1 MKYNLS
7 LLVEQNW
14 TESPDLVN
22 AGDCRGEGEE
32 AALEYFLDM
41 ASLRGDG
48 TSFPYR
54 EGDLY
59 LLLLLLVY
67 APLVLEALKQTCIS
81 KKEMYLNCVFPLAQ
95 KCAGY
100 KMILFAFH
108 SSLKR
113 FKLTNNNSTKICPLL
128 FVAQSFLSFASLFT
142 TSRL

>member
-1 MKYNLS
+1 MSKTG
-7 LLVEQNW
+7 QNP
-14 TESPDLVN
+14 PDLVN

-41 ASLRGDG
+41 ASLRGDE

-59 LLLLLLVY
+59 LLLLVY

-128 FVAQSFLSFASLFT
+128 SVAQSFLSFASLFT
-142 TSRL
+142 TFRL

>member
-1 MKYNLS
+1 
-7 LLVEQNW
+7 
-14 TESPDLVN
+14 
-22 AGDCRGEGEE
+22 
-32 AALEYFLDM
+32 M
-41 ASLRGDG
+41 ASLRGDE

-59 LLLLLLVY
+59 LLLLAY

-81 KKEMYLNCVFPLAQ
+81 KKGNVFELCVPFGS
-95 KCAGY
+95 KMCRIY
-100 KMILFAFH
+100 NMILFAFH

-128 FVAQSFLSFASLFT
+128 SVAQSFLSFASLFT

>member
-1 MKYNLS
+1 M
-7 LLVEQNW
+7 
-14 TESPDLVN
+14 
-22 AGDCRGEGEE
+22 
-32 AALEYFLDM
+32 LEYFLDM
-41 ASLRGDG
+41 ASLWGDG

-59 LLLLLLVY
+59 LLLLVY
-67 APLVLEALKQTCIS
+67 APLVLEALKQSCIS

-128 FVAQSFLSFASLFT
+128 SVAQNFLSFASLFT
-142 TSRL
+142 TFRL

>member
-1 MKYNLS
+1 MKYNLA
-7 LLVEQNW
+7 LLVQQSLP
-14 TESPDLVN
+14 ESPDLVN

-59 LLLLLLVY
+59 LLLLAY
-67 APLVLEALKQTCIS
+67 APLVLEALKQSCS
-81 KKEMYLNCVFPLAQ
+81 SMEMYLNCVFPLAQ

-128 FVAQSFLSFASLFT
+128 FVTQSFLSFASLFT
-142 TSRL
+142 TFRL

>member
-1 MKYNLS
+1 M
-7 LLVEQNW
+7 
-14 TESPDLVN
+14 
-22 AGDCRGEGEE
+22 
-32 AALEYFLDM
+32 LEYFLDM
-41 ASLRGDG
+41 ASLRGDE

-59 LLLLLLVY
+59 LLLLVY
-67 APLVLEALKQTCIS
+67 APLVLEALKRNCSS

-128 FVAQSFLSFASLFT
+128 FVTQSFLSFASLFT